1 MQWFQIFPF
10 SDSCFF
16 FYCSV
21 RCRIAP
27 QQCVPDDRKRCSLCI
42 TTPCGLLL
50 CNNEKFIKKHC
61 SWRTQE
67 EERRSDSKVSWIGC
81 ARREKSGEDAVVKS
95 ESCETATFKN
105 KILRKIWKALIFIL
119 TKSVIYSERKNNWL
133 WDTWIKVFRFFKKIL
148 GGLQR
153 NCRFKS

>member
-81 ARREKSGEDAVVKS
+81 ARREKSREVAVVMS
-95 ESCETATFKN
+95 EGCETATFKN
-105 KILRKIWKALIFIL
+105 KILRKFWKALFLFWPNLLFIL
-119 TKSVIYSERKNNWL
+119 KEKTICFF
-133 WDTWIKVFRFFKKIL
+133 WDTWVSVIFFLSFLTVYKE
-148 GGLQR
+148 
-153 NCRFKS
+153 KS